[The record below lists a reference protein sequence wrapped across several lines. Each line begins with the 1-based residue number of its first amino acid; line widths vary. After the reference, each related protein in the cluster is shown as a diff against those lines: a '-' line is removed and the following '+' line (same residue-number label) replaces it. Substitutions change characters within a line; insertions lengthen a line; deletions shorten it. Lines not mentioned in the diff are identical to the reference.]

1 MAIPQRFSLVT
12 LGVSDVEHATAFY
25 HRLGWREAPS
35 SVPGEVAFFA
45 TPGGVLALW
54 ETAELAKDA
63 ALPTMHA
70 NAPAFRAVSLAL
82 NLASREEV
90 DDAIGD
96 WVLAGG
102 QITKAPAETEW
113 GGYSAYV
120 ADPDGNLW
128 ELAHNPGWPLDERG
142 LPQLPGIAR

>member
-1 MAIPQRFSLVT
+1 MSIPQRFSLVT
-12 LGVSDVEHATAFY
+12 LGVADVETATAFY
-25 HRLGWREAPS
+25 HRLGWRETRA
-35 SVPGEVAFFA
+35 SVPGEVSFFA

-63 ALPTMHA
+63 ALPTFHA
-70 NAPAFRAVSLAL
+70 NAPAFRAVALAI
-82 NLASREEV
+82 NLESREAV
-90 DDAIGD
+90 DDAMGD

-102 QITKAPAETEW
+102 SISKAAAATEW
-113 GGYSAYV
+113 GGYSGYV

-142 LPQLPGIAR
+142 LPVVE